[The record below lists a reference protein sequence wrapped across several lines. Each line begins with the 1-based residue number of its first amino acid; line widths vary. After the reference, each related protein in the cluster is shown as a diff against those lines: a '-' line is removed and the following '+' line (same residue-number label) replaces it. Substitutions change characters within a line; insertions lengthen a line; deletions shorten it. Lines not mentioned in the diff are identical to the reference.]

1 MLKSDFNLIIFVYNL
16 MVGYSNKEWRKL
28 SKKILF
34 NTGTETWVKIYP
46 RVCTN
51 QPSNNWAQVYLIMRL
66 MSPDRSKSRNG
77 VLFFFLGLDPPKSLL
92 VSSPL
97 TASMHM

>member
-34 NTGTETWVKIYP
+34 NTGTETWKLLFIVK
-46 RVCTN
+46 V
-51 QPSNNWAQVYLIMRL
+51 RL
-66 MSPDRSKSRNG
+66 K
-77 VLFFFLGLDPPKSLL
+77 KKI
-92 VSSPL
+92 
-97 TASMHM
+97 